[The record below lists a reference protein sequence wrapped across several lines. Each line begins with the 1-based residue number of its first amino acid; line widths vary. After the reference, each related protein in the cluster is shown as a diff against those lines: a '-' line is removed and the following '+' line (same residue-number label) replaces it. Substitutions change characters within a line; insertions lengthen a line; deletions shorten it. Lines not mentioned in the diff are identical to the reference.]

1 MAAGNMSTSIL
12 GVKRKRRAGGGWE
25 IAGACILDMYP
36 VPVNAILIMIFLR
49 RYQRLRRLGRLKM
62 GLS

>member
-1 MAAGNMSTSIL
+1 
-12 GVKRKRRAGGGWE
+12 
-25 IAGACILDMYP
+25 MYP